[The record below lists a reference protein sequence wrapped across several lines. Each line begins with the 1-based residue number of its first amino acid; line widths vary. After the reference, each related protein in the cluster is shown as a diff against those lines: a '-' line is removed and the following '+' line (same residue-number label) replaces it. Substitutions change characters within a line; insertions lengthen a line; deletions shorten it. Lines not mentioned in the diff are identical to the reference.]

1 MASLPQPARLY
12 SPPTIV
18 WLCFT
23 VHMAGAADF
32 VPGERPPPS
41 SVPLIQALID
51 DDLDAA
57 HALLDGGADVNA
69 YDVITPL
76 YAAQEYVRRT
86 RERHRMIRRLLKLG
100 AEVDRPTKDDS
111 TVLMLAAQARRRQ
124 QRCPCC
130 ECRSAELLNAK
141 APSCRR
147 AISVLSRCC
156 SIGGLT
162 HSSRMSRGIAHSPLH
177 GSAATMTSWIRFTST

>member
-1 MASLPQPARLY
+1 MGAIMVGSLPQPARLY
-12 SPPTIV
+12 SPPSIV

-76 YAAQEYVRRT
+76 YAAQEYVMRS

-111 TVLMLAAQARRRQ
+111 TVLMLAAQAGDF
-124 QRCPCC
+124 
-130 ECRSAELLNAK
+130 RSVEMLLDRGANPLLQNEQGYSAL
-141 APSCRR
+141 
-147 AISVLSRCC
+147 SVARVSGNDDIVDQIHEHLSE
-156 SIGGLT
+156 SGV
-162 HSSRMSRGIAHSPLH
+162 RMT
-177 GSAATMTSWIRFTST
+177 AA